1 MVSGVETTL
10 LEVCVLL
17 EIISIVEPD
26 LVPGGLVECVSVGVR
41 FKHLLWFAFRGVFL
55 VICFSRLRDSTSSE
69 LLQFQAHCRI
79 EANTYIYSLIKC
91 MNWSKHTS
99 L

>member
-1 MVSGVETTL
+1 MLRCIVVSGVETTL

-55 VICFSRLRDSTSSE
+55 VICFSRLRDSG
-69 LLQFQAHCRI
+69 
-79 EANTYIYSLIKC
+79 LIIAQLVPE
-91 MNWSKHTS
+91 WIFVGGVT
-99 L
+99 